1 MSEMTV
7 EELVL
12 EITALENKIKPVQER
27 IDFLKDELR
36 GKVRPGDEVE
46 AGEYVLT
53 VGATRRFNAK
63 KAKALLSEDEF
74 ALVSEPVAVGAKVKA
89 MFPEVYEE
97 MQDEGKHRLTI
108 KPKEGEGDGD

>member
-1 MSEMTV
+1 MSEKTA

-36 GKVRPGDEVE
+36 ARVQPGDEVE

-74 ALVSEPVAVGAKVKA
+74 ALVSEPVAVGARVKA

-108 KPKEGEGDGD
+108 RTREDEEND